1 MQNWTLLLARI
12 CLSAIFFKSGLDKA
26 LDPGATVQ
34 FMASKGVPLAQLLI
48 VPTILIELLGAL
60 SVLLGFKMRWGAI
73 ALIVFM
79 IPTTLIFH
87 TNFAER
93 MQVLQFLKNLGLIG
107 GLLLLT
113 SGEPGA
119 ISIDARQRS
128 ASGRT
133 APRSADTSTV
143 RDR

>member
-1 MQNWTLLLARI
+1 MQNWTFLLARI

-34 FMASKGVPLAQLLI
+34 LMASKGVPLAQLLI

-60 SVLLGFKMRWGAI
+60 SILLGFKTRWGAI

-93 MQVLQFLKNLGLIG
+93 MQVIQFLKNLGLIG

-113 SGEPGA
+113 EGNPGA
-119 ISIDARQRS
+119 ISLDARRAGSKASRS
-128 ASGRT
+128 
-133 APRSADTSTV
+133 
-143 RDR
+143 